1 MRPGRFLVVAAT
13 ALAAACAPVGP
24 NYERPSYELP
34 RAYPGAA
41 ATPDAPVVHV
51 AREHL
56 GDLLGMSFAVITRW
70 WPAPASGPQPLPA
83 VR

>member
-41 ATPDAPVVHV
+41 ATPDAPVVPV
-51 AREHL
+51 A
-56 GDLLGMSFAVITRW
+56 
-70 WPAPASGPQPLPA
+70 
-83 VR
+83 